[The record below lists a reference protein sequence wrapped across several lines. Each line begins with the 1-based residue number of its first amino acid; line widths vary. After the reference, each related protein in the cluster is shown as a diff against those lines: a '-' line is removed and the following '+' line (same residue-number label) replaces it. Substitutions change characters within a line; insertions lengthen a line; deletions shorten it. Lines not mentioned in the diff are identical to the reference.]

1 MLDIPDDRTS
11 LALALRSR
19 IREIPDFPTAGVDF
33 KDITPVLGD
42 PGLFAAATR
51 ALSEAFRD
59 DGVTHVAGIESRGFL
74 FAAPVALDLGAG
86 IIPIRK
92 VGKLPFRTERIDY
105 GLEYGSATLEVHVDA
120 CVPGARVLV
129 VDDVLATGGTALA
142 ACALLERLGA
152 EVAGL
157 GFLLS
162 LGFLPGVE
170 RLAGR
175 RVESLLDY

>member
-1 MLDIPDDRTS
+1 MLDLRDDRAA
-11 LALALRSR
+11 LALALRAR
-19 IREIPDFPTAGVDF
+19 VREIPDFPTTGIGF

-42 PGLFAAATR
+42 AALFAAAMR
-51 ALSEAFRD
+51 ALAEAFRD
-59 DGVTHVAGIESRGFL
+59 EAITHVAAIESRGFL
-74 FAAPVALDLGAG
+74 LAAPVAMGLGAG

-105 GLEYGSATLEVHVDA
+105 ALEYGSATLEVHVDA
-120 CVPGARVLV
+120 CPPGSRVLV

-152 EVAGL
+152 EVVGL
-157 GFLLS
+157 AFLLS

-175 RVESLLDY
+175 RLESLVDY